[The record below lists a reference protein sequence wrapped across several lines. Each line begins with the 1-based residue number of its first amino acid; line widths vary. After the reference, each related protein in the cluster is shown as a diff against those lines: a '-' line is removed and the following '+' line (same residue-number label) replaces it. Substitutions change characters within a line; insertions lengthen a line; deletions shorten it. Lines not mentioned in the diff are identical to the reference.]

1 MRRSGKALFQRLSE
15 LYLWLAFV
23 FSLALLDRIANG
35 LAQFLGQDSLSIYEA
50 LGVVHLLSVV
60 IALWLLRAWT
70 SHPARLAAGLLI
82 VGAVVFWI
90 GASAFP
96 GLSVE
101 RIAANLEAHFL
112 TSGTFLL
119 AALLTLPGLALLT
132 VALRGTRGHVLSVM
146 GFVGFFFASVLW
158 TIHLAFRLTVLVWA
172 ADQPS
177 AADGGPA
184 WLAPWVDWAGLLF
197 GLYSVLA
204 FLSIAAYGGA
214 LLKAAWVQRWMG
226 WTAVGLALAGAPLV
240 GPPLF
245 IHVVP
250 WFLGIVLLR
259 YGRADSEVL

>member
-1 MRRSGKALFQRLSE
+1 M
-15 LYLWLAFV
+15 
-23 FSLALLDRIANG
+23 
-35 LAQFLGQDSLSIYEA
+35 
-50 LGVVHLLSVV
+50 
-60 IALWLLRAWT
+60 
-70 SHPARLAAGLLI
+70 
-82 VGAVVFWI
+82 
-90 GASAFP
+90 
-96 GLSVE
+96 SVE

-146 GFVGFFFASVLW
+146 GFLGFFFASVLW

-172 ADQPS
+172 VDQPS

-214 LLKAAWVQRWMG
+214 LPQSGNEELPGLKDRRHPRIVVRP
-226 WTAVGLALAGAPLV
+226 LANRQLSPL
-240 GPPLF
+240 
-245 IHVVP
+245 
-250 WFLGIVLLR
+250 R
-259 YGRADSEVL
+259 